1 MYSFEKELVENEE
14 IIYKGSPCYK
24 NKNDLLTIVSMVLV
38 IAMEIVIYISVRK
51 MITFD
56 IIRAFVL
63 GLFAFED
70 VYLYFSLRAKRIK
83 KEKKSTVFYCL
94 TNKRIMTYN
103 EINNSLIIEK
113 IDNCDEI
120 VIIDSN
126 KEYGSVCFYNNKEE
140 VMIFDNIL
148 NYKDICKKANL
159 AKEELKKLT
168 TN

>member
-1 MYSFEKELVENEE
+1 
-14 IIYKGSPCYK
+14 
-24 NKNDLLTIVSMVLV
+24 
-38 IAMEIVIYISVRK
+38 
-51 MITFD
+51 
-56 IIRAFVL
+56 
-63 GLFAFED
+63 
-70 VYLYFSLRAKRIK
+70 
-83 KEKKSTVFYCL
+83 
-94 TNKRIMTYN
+94 MTYN

-113 IDNCDEI
+113 LDNCDEI